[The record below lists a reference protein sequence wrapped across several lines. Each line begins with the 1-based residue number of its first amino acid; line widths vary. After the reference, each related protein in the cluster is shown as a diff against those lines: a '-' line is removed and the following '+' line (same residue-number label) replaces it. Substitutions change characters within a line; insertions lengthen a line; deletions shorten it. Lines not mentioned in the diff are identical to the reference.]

1 MASTVTRVRRAL
13 ALALILSAPTA
24 PASDGFCPAPGA
36 WTMPAVQPVASQPL
50 MSVLDHVRDRRVVL
64 LGEQHDNMEHHRWQ
78 LHVASALLAESP
90 DLVLALEMFPRS
102 VQPVLDRWV
111 AGELSEQAF
120 LEESHWSRVW
130 RFDPQLYLP
139 LFHFARMHR
148 VPMLAM
154 NVDAAIT
161 RKVSQTGFDATPE
174 LVALGVS
181 RPAAP
186 TPAYRDFLWS
196 SFSQHAAGGEGKDAD
211 PATHVPFLRFV
222 ESQQVWDRAM
232 AQSMAGV
239 LANRPGARVVA
250 LVGAGHAVNGWGIE
264 HQLRDLGIRDVA
276 TLLPSDVGM
285 TCENATPETATAL
298 FGVGESR
305 DAETPRPRLGV
316 WLEMAES
323 RVAVKKVEDG
333 SVASAAG
340 VQVGDVFVEVAGRA
354 CRSVDEV
361 IERIVQQAPGS
372 WLPIRVARGETTVE
386 LVAKFPPRP

>member
-1 MASTVTRVRRAL
+1 MALTVSRVRHAFAL
-13 ALALILSAPTA
+13 AVLLAAQA
-24 PASDGFCPAPGA
+24 AAAADDFCPAPGA
-36 WTMPAVQPVASQPL
+36 WTIPAVQPGASRPL
-50 MSVLDHVRDRRVVL
+50 KGVLDLIRDRRVVL

-78 LHVASALLAESP
+78 LHVTSALLAESP

-102 VQPVLDRWV
+102 AQPALDRWV

-120 LEESHWSRVW
+120 LEESGWSRVW

-154 NVDAAIT
+154 NVDGAIT
-161 RKVSQTGFDATPE
+161 RKVSQAGFDATPE
-174 LVALGVS
+174 LAALGVT
-181 RPAAP
+181 RPAGPSA
-186 TPAYRDFLWS
+186 AYRDFLWS
-196 SFSQHAAGGEGKDAD
+196 SFSQHGAGDGGKDAD
-211 PATHVPFLRFV
+211 PSTHAPFLRFV

-239 LANRPGARVVA
+239 LAQRPGARVVA
-250 LVGAGHAVNGWGIE
+250 LVGAGHAVNGWGVE
-264 HQLRDLGIRDVA
+264 HQLRDLGVRDVA